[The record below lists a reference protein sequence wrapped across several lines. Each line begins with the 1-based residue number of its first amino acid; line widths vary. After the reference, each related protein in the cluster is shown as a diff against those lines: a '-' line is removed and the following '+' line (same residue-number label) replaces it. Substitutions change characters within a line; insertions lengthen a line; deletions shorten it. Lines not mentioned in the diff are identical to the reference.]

1 MSRSFKASS
10 LYIPVV
16 LAILSLRAEHSST
29 SNHTNPRQRLPTLVF
44 SAPTMATQLKVLVT
58 GNSQVFRRAERGVLH
73 IQISHTSPSQSDVS
87 STVARKSDTLTTLF
101 RQHALKLEDNVPHPN
116 AGITTFTLSA
126 PSTSSHLPIN
136 PDTGRVLPDGAKQ
149 YTAQTA
155 AEVVFRDLD
164 LLARLAT
171 ELSAM
176 ENVAIADTEWRLTDT
191 TRAEITR
198 EARIGAVRNA
208 VEKANDYADVV
219 GRQVVAY
226 HIDDGNVS
234 TSFSRP
240 AKQTAYRGGGT
251 FYQAQQMQVPPMQA
265 YGSPS
270 AGGGRVA
277 EGPPSLEPATITVSA
292 NCNLKFASPDG
303 KAIVGDVEDD
313 F

>member
-1 MSRSFKASS
+1 
-10 LYIPVV
+10 
-16 LAILSLRAEHSST
+16 
-29 SNHTNPRQRLPTLVF
+29 
-44 SAPTMATQLKVLVT
+44 MATQLKVLVT

-136 PDTGRVLPDGAKQ
+136 PDTGRVLPDGVKQ
-149 YTAQTA
+149 YTAQTT

-176 ENVAIADTEWRLTDT
+176 ENVAIADTEWRLTDA

-240 AKQTAYRGGGT
+240 AKQTAYRGGGAVDLFQEVPQAPT
-251 FYQAQQMQVPPMQA
+251 FQA